1 MANTKE
7 VRKQISSIKSTQKI
21 TSAMEMV
28 AASKMKKTQD
38 TMLEGRP
45 YSLKIKDLIA
55 HIASANSEYSHPF
68 CVEREAKKAC
78 FIVVSSDK
86 GLCGGLNINLFK
98 QVISKS
104 AELNKNGIESCF
116 ALIGTKAS
124 AFFKSVG
131 GQIVGVAEKLGD
143 KPNPD
148 DLIGLTKIVLDMHKS
163 EDIDEAYLCSNIFVN
178 TMTQQPN
185 IDQLIPLVPQDGDD
199 LISTHWDYIYEP
211 EAKDL
216 LDGLLTRYIESLVY
230 QSVVENSACE
240 QAAKMIAMKNATDN
254 AGDLIKELEL
264 LYNNV
269 RQAAITQE
277 LSEIVGG
284 AAAV

>member
-68 CVEREAKKAC
+68 CEEREAKKAC

-284 AAAV
+284 AAAG